1 MKTFIALLRGINV
14 GGKNMLPMKE
24 LVGELKAL
32 GLQNVS
38 TYIQSGNVVFK
49 SRECGASGLE
59 RRIQSAIR
67 KSHGFSPNVF
77 VFGLDELE
85 NAVASN
91 PFPDAESNPKTLHLF
106 FLASTPKDPDL
117 KILENLK
124 SDNERFEIRGTVFYL
139 HAPEGTGRSKL
150 AARVERS
157 LGVSVTARNW
167 RSVCKILE
175 MAREID

>member
-1 MKTFIALLRGINV
+1 MRTHIAFLRGINV
-14 GGKNMLPMKE
+14 GGKNLLPMKR
-24 LVGELKAL
+24 LVGEIEAL
-32 GLQNVS
+32 GLQNIS
-38 TYIQSGNVVFK
+38 TYIQSGNVVFR
-49 SRECGASGLE
+49 SRDSRNADLT
-59 RRIQSAIR
+59 RQIQSTI
-67 KSHGFSPNVF
+67 KENHGFSPTVI
-77 VFGLDELE
+77 VLDLDQLE

-91 PFPDAESNPKTLHLF
+91 PFPEAESEPKKLHLF
-106 FLASTPKDPDL
+106 FFASTPKDPDL

-167 RSVCKILE
+167 RTVCKIMV
-175 MAREID
+175 MAQECG